1 MPEQMSV
8 AARKGRILRAL
19 FGVLKAQ
26 PEGLAAKDAI
36 AATREKVTLTPEEEG
51 TFDESGVEK
60 FAPLVRFAT
69 IPVVK
74 AGWMGKQDGT
84 WIVTEAGLK
93 ALDDHLEPEVFY
105 KEARK
110 LYQAWQKEAALE
122 LSDEEESEDEVTRA
136 TSLEDTED
144 KARQEIL
151 DHLGKMS
158 PYDFQQACGKLI
170 TALGHRV
177 QWVSPPGPDGGIDFI
192 AYTDPIGVTSRRIKG
207 QAKRQQKK
215 QDVDA
220 VGAFT
225 SKLAKP
231 DDVGVFI
238 ALGGFTAP
246 AEALARADE
255 RRMILIDG
263 ADFLRLWIEHYGNL
277 DEEARTLVHLRP
289 IWHLVRVTP

>member
-1 MPEQMSV
+1 MSV

-19 FGVLKAQ
+19 FGVLKGQ
-26 PEGLAAKDAI
+26 PEGLPAKDAI
-36 AATREKVTLTPEEEG
+36 AATRDEITLTPEEEG
-51 TFDESGVEK
+51 AFEESGVEK
-60 FAPLVRFAT
+60 FPPLVRFAT

-74 AGWMGKQDGT
+74 AGWMLKQDGT
-84 WIVTEAGLK
+84 WIVTDAGLA
-93 ALDDHLEPEVFY
+93 ALNDYADPGAFY
-105 KEARK
+105 KAARK
-110 LYQAWQKEAALE
+110 LYVAWQKEEAVE
-122 LSDEEESEDEVTRA
+122 LSDEEESETEVTGA

-151 DHLGKMS
+151 DHMGKMP

-170 TALGHRV
+170 AALGHQV

-220 VGAFT
+220 IGAFI

-231 DDVGVFI
+231 DDVGVYI

-246 AEALARADE
+246 AEALARSDE

-263 ADFLRLWIEHYGNL
+263 PDFLKLWIEHYEKL
-277 DEEARTLVHLRP
+277 DEEARGLLRLRP
-289 IWHLVRVTP
+289 IWHLVRVT